1 MVLVRLNPRSPE
13 PYIHFRQVGS
23 FLSMLKIFLC
33 GDGMHNFTPFSPCY
47 NHPMILVTGG
57 TGFIGKA
64 LVRHLG
70 EAGYPVRL
78 LIRPSK
84 RSPDLPKSMPV
95 EVAVCNLNDLR
106 GLRSAMQGID
116 LVYHLAG
123 VEWHGAHGSLMEVDI
138 QGTQALSRVA
148 LESGVKRLF
157 YLSHLGADR
166 GSAFPVLK
174 AKAIAEEN
182 IRRSGISHTI
192 LRSALVYGMN
202 DHFTTGLAS
211 ILSAMPFFFLVP
223 EEGNTLLQPIW
234 VEDLVTCLVWALD
247 NDLTI
252 NQTYSVGGPEYLTFN
267 HIVHAILD
275 QLDTHRQLVHVFPP
289 YLRALTVLFESM
301 FPGLPLSV
309 YWLDYL
315 AVNRT
320 CSLDVLPRVFSILPS
335 RFDHRLD
342 HLKGAAWRKPI
353 WRTLLQRR

>member
-1 MVLVRLNPRSPE
+1 
-13 PYIHFRQVGS
+13 
-23 FLSMLKIFLC
+23 
-33 GDGMHNFTPFSPCY
+33 
-47 NHPMILVTGG
+47 MILVTGG

-64 LVRHLG
+64 LIRHLT

-84 RSPDLPKSMPV
+84 RTPGLPKGVPV
-95 EVAVCNLNDLR
+95 DVAVCNLTDQR
-106 GLRSAMQGID
+106 GIRSAMVDVDI
-116 LVYHLAG
+116 VYHLAG
-123 VEWHGAHGSLMEVDI
+123 VEWHGAHASLMDVDI
-138 QGTQALSRVA
+138 QGTQAISQIA
-148 LESGVKRLF
+148 ASAGVKRFL

-182 IRRSGISHTI
+182 IRRSGVNHTI
-192 LRSALVYGMN
+192 LRTALAYGN
-202 DHFTTGLAS
+202 GDHFTSGLAS
-211 ILSAMPFFFLVP
+211 ILKAFPVFFFVP

-267 HIVHAILD
+267 HIVQSVMD
-275 QLDTHRQLVHVFPP
+275 QINLHRRFVHVFPP
-289 YLRALTVLFESM
+289 YLRALTVLLESM
-301 FPGLPLSV
+301 FPGLPISV

-320 CSLDVLPRVFSILPS
+320 TNLDVLPRVFNLLPS
-335 RFDHRLD
+335 RFDHHLD
-342 HLKGAAWRKPI
+342 YLKVPELQKPI
-353 WRTLLQRR
+353 WRTLFQRR